1 MQSTESLYLITAI
14 ATFCFIIAG
23 IQTIYIL
30 RRKFSLKRQ
39 IKECQN
45 DCQPPQ
51 PISVIV
57 FTDKTNSCFL
67 EQSIPAIMEQSHPDF
82 EVIVINSDSFATT
95 DDILTRLSIKY
106 PSIRTTFI
114 PDTSCNVSIRKLS
127 ATLGIKAASNELIL
141 MTDADCIPKSKE
153 WLTRMSQ
160 KFDGTTGAVIG
171 YCHNGHDNTA
181 GHRYREF
188 DTVMTDSQYLA
199 SAIRGHA
206 FRGDRRNLA
215 LRKSAFFDNKGY
227 SRTMNL
233 KYGDDDIFLNE
244 IKRFSKIKVELSE
257 ESILESKY
265 PIPANFYISDKL
277 HRMFTIGKINP
288 KAIIASRTM
297 TLLRFF
303 YLLSL
308 ACLICAGILFLLQN
322 TDEWILPAI
331 LTGYSVI
338 IYLTEAI
345 IHILS
350 YRSIAKMLQAP
361 KLFFTIPIFRV
372 WRPIANL
379 RFRSLA
385 SRSDNYT
392 WE

>member
-1 MQSTESLYLITAI
+1 M
-14 ATFCFIIAG
+14 
-23 IQTIYIL
+23 
-30 RRKFSLKRQ
+30 
-39 IKECQN
+39 
-45 DCQPPQ
+45 
-51 PISVIV
+51 
-57 FTDKTNSCFL
+57 
-67 EQSIPAIMEQSHPDF
+67 
-82 EVIVINSDSFATT
+82 
-95 DDILTRLSIKY
+95 
-106 PSIRTTFI
+106 
-114 PDTSCNVSIRKLS
+114 
-127 ATLGIKAASNELIL
+127 
-141 MTDADCIPKSKE
+141 
-153 WLTRMSQ
+153 
-160 KFDGTTGAVIG
+160 
-171 YCHNGHDNTA
+171 
-181 GHRYREF
+181 
-188 DTVMTDSQYLA
+188 
-199 SAIRGHA
+199 
-206 FRGDRRNLA
+206 
-215 LRKSAFFDNKGY
+215 
-227 SRTMNL
+227 
-233 KYGDDDIFLNE
+233 
-244 IKRFSKIKVELSE
+244 ELSE

-338 IYLTEAI
+338 IYLTESI